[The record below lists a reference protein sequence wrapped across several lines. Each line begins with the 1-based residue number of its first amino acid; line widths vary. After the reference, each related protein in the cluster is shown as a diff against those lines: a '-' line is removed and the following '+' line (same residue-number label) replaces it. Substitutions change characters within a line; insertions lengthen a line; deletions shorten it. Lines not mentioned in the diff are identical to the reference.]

1 MLRYEPTFLKY
12 LSETRVELD
21 PNQLVDGVWDGLR
34 DRYVLGAFRARSFV
48 DAAFTSPLI
57 FFTHSD
63 QVFCCLFISEYCHLI
78 LFLFYRR
85 SLAP

>member
-1 MLRYEPTFLKY
+1 MLRYEPTYLKY

-48 DAAFTSPLI
+48 DAALTSPLI
-57 FFTHSD
+57 LFTHSD
-63 QVFCCLFISEYCHLI
+63 QVICRLFNSKYYLLI
-78 LFLFYRR
+78 IIF
-85 SLAP
+85 

>member
-1 MLRYEPTFLKY
+1 MLRYEPTYLKY

-48 DAAFTSPLI
+48 DAALTSPLI

-63 QVFCCLFISEYCHLI
+63 QVICRLFNSKYYLLI
-78 LFLFYRR
+78 IIF
-85 SLAP
+85 